1 MRVPSHAAAE
11 IATHALSVSP
21 HAGEGA
27 LRTHSMVRRGGT
39 HGARSYLAPTRVAL
53 GVRWWPLCLLRP
65 PRPDPDVIPAAHLLS
80 PPAPAGYL
88 SSLGGGW

>member
-27 LRTHSMVRRGGT
+27 LRPHGRTHALHCRT
-39 HGARSYLAPTRVAL
+39 VAL
-53 GVRWWPLCLLRP
+53 QYAWYVEGALTALVRVLHRH
-65 PRPDPDVIPAAHLLS
+65 VS
-80 PPAPAGYL
+80 P
-88 SSLGGGW
+88 